1 MEFIKA
7 TIKNY
12 RVHKEQVVDFN
23 SNLTLVGGDNEKGKS
38 TIAEAIYRALFLKA
52 DGQSEAIEGMKSTK
66 HLGGDP
72 EVELVFR
79 SNGKVFTLLKKFG
92 KKGSVTLSEPSMTT
106 LNGDGAETML
116 ADIIKTKTY
125 NFNSL

>member
-79 SNGKVFTLLKKFG
+79 SNGKVFTLSKKFG
-92 KKGSVTLSEPSMTT
+92 KKCSHNFIPTLCVDAMVATLAFHLIKEFQSFNKSE
-106 LNGDGAETML
+106 LE
-116 ADIIKTKTY
+116 
-125 NFNSL
+125 